1 MNLNRSRVFIV
12 IEEKMNVM
20 KKFFSLK
27 ISILVS
33 ASMLIA
39 LLGVLQSCTK
49 SSMTGTTGTTGTNGG
64 TNGMGGTAANEVL
77 IQGMAF
83 NPSILNVTEGTTVV
97 WTNKDNVTHNVTS
110 NPALFSSGSL
120 ATWAMYSY
128 TFNTAGTYSYSCTI
142 HPSMVGS
149 IVVSPVASTPGY

>member
-1 MNLNRSRVFIV
+1 
-12 IEEKMNVM
+12 
-20 KKFFSLK
+20 
-27 ISILVS
+27 
-33 ASMLIA
+33 
-39 LLGVLQSCTK
+39 
-49 SSMTGTTGTTGTNGG
+49 MTGTTGTTGTNGG

-97 WTNKDNVTHNVTS
+97 WTNKDNVTHNFTS

-120 ATWAMYSY
+120 ATGAMYSY